1 MIGITILYE
10 LSEDVEM
17 RLASSCGQFG
27 KPYLDKMIVDC
38 F

>member
-10 LSEDVEM
+10 LSEDVEV

-27 KPYLDKMIVDC
+27 KPYLDEMAVDC